1 MNPARRA
8 LAARLHAAATVHDE
22 ALTDRLQRHRV
33 LEPVSAELLGV
44 LVRTLRAPRVLELG
58 TSVGHST
65 LWLAD
70 AAEAVG
76 GSLVTVDVDAGRSQA
91 AASAI
96 AEAGLS
102 PHVELRTEDA
112 ADTLRQSPHGHWQ
125 LVFLDAERPRYP
137 GYVDDLVRVLA
148 PAGLLV
154 VDNVV
159 SHAAE
164 VEPFL
169 QLIAERPELTST
181 VVPVGAGLLLAV
193 RGG

>member
-1 MNPARRA
+1 M
-8 LAARLHAAATVHDE
+8 
-22 ALTDRLQRHRV
+22 
-33 LEPVSAELLGV
+33 
-44 LVRTLRAPRVLELG
+44 LELG

-91 AASAI
+91 AASAV
-96 AEAGLS
+96 AEAGLA
-102 PHVELRTEDA
+102 PHAVLRTEDS
-112 ADTLRQSPHGHWQ
+112 ADTQRQPPHGHWQ
-125 LVFLDAERPRYP
+125 LVVLDAERPHYP

-164 VEPFL
+164 VEPFQ
-169 QLIAERPELTST
+169 QLIAERPELTRT